1 MKTKMTFNREK
12 KFDSFEA
19 VNDSM
24 LKKSFGGDTGNPPP
38 EDASDEENLH
48 NTTQIKK
55 IIW

>member
-1 MKTKMTFNREK
+1 MTFNREK